1 MTKPFHH
8 TTIAQQY
15 HALYS
20 NDVFVRL
27 NAWDAEQ
34 ERQMRECMSNRDN
47 YDLETVRQVVA
58 RWGREC
64 PRSNGHRVAQ
74 QVLAER
80 EAELQAGEIEA
91 LRAVIPHARQV
102 GASETTI
109 SIDVL
114 QVLLAAFDEKMNNQ
128 SASEEA

>member
-1 MTKPFHH
+1 MSQPFHH
-8 TTIAQQY
+8 TTITEQY

-20 NDVFVRL
+20 HDPFVRL

-114 QVLLAAFDEKMNNQ
+114 QVLLAAFDEKMKNQ
-128 SASEEA
+128 SASEGA